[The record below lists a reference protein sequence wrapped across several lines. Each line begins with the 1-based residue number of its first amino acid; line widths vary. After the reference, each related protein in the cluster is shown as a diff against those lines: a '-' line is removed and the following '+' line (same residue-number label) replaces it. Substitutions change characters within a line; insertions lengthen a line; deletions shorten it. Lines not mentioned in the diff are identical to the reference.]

1 MKQYILV
8 VIVFAML
15 YSRIALAD
23 NSLSDGSLPQKLTLE
38 EASKMALRNHPQ
50 LLSAEF
56 GSQAAAENVD
66 DVRSAYLP
74 QITGDAVRT
83 FDDRGTV
90 IAASGGLTSSS
101 VIERGSVGLGLSQL
115 ITDFGRTNNLI
126 ASSRLEL
133 ESQKDRT
140 AFVRQT
146 VLLNVI
152 SAYYD
157 VLRSQSLLQVAED
170 ALKTRSTLFKQVSE
184 LRKAKMKSDLDVSI
198 GESAVAD
205 ANLLMLKARSSIDD
219 AQATLSEALGL
230 SEPKIFE
237 PVDHVNI
244 VPLSDSIGP
253 LISTALE
260 QNPEIS
266 ELKAESNVRLKNEA
280 AARDAKYPTISAVGY
295 AGGSPYRVDNQSIAH
310 HYEAAGILVSI
321 PFFTGGRLTAEEKE
335 AEYKALAAKQ
345 DLIAKMNELQR
356 DVRIAFDNVQT
367 AYKNIEV
374 TRQLLKST
382 HESLQL
388 TQARYQLGRSSI
400 VDLNEAQLADTQ
412 AAITEANADYEYL
425 IQRAVLDYRVGN
437 IPE

>member
-1 MKQYILV
+1 
-8 VIVFAML
+8 
-15 YSRIALAD
+15 
-23 NSLSDGSLPQKLTLE
+23 
-38 EASKMALRNHPQ
+38 MALQNHPQ
-50 LLSAEF
+50 VLSAEF

-115 ITDFGRTNNLI
+115 ITDFGKTNNLI

-170 ALKTRSTLFKQVSE
+170 ALKTRSTLFEQVSE

-205 ANLLMLKARSSIDD
+205 ANLLLLKARSSVDD

-244 VPLSDSIGP
+244 VPPSDSIGP

-260 QNPEIS
+260 QNPEINPI
-266 ELKAESNVRLKNEA
+266 ESRK
-280 AARDAKYPTISAVGY
+280 
-295 AGGSPYRVDNQSIAH
+295 
-310 HYEAAGILVSI
+310 
-321 PFFTGGRLTAEEKE
+321 
-335 AEYKALAAKQ
+335 
-345 DLIAKMNELQR
+345 
-356 DVRIAFDNVQT
+356 
-367 AYKNIEV
+367 
-374 TRQLLKST
+374 
-382 HESLQL
+382 
-388 TQARYQLGRSSI
+388 
-400 VDLNEAQLADTQ
+400 
-412 AAITEANADYEYL
+412 
-425 IQRAVLDYRVGN
+425 
-437 IPE
+437 